1 LRSLPNHWPFGV
13 ILVCVLSLVG
23 CKQSSS
29 TSSTNSSNQPAT
41 TQSMPASAPQ
51 ELSIAAAADLR
62 YALEDVAAE
71 FRKVHPDVDVKIT
84 YGSSGN
90 FFSQISNHAPFDL
103 FLSADA
109 SYPTKLVAQGEG
121 GKGSEF
127 TYAVGRIVL
136 WAPNGSKFNP
146 AKRKMQALLDPALKK
161 VAIANP
167 DHAPYGR
174 AAEAA
179 LKKYKLWDKLQPKL
193 VQAGNISET
202 ATMAQSGATD
212 VGILA
217 LSLALAPQMKNAG
230 TYFEIPPENYP
241 TINQVGVILAYAKN
255 PAGARMFKQF
265 LLGPEARTILKRYG
279 FGIPADK

>member
-1 LRSLPNHWPFGV
+1 MRSHPSHWPFGFT
-13 ILVCVLSLVG
+13 LVCVLALAG

-29 TSSTNSSNQPAT
+29 TSNTSSSTQPAT
-41 TQSMPASAPQ
+41 AQSAPASVPK

-71 FRKVHPDVDVKIT
+71 FRTIHPDVDVKIT

-103 FLSADA
+103 FLSADE
-109 SYPTKLVAQGEG
+109 SYPAKLVAQGEG
-121 GKGSEF
+121 VKDSEF

-136 WAPNGSKFNP
+136 WAPNGSKFDP
-146 AKRKMQALLDPALKK
+146 AKRKMQALLDPSLKK

-179 LKKYKLWDKLQPKL
+179 LKKYKLWEKLQPDL
-193 VQAGNISET
+193 VQAGNISDA
-202 ATMAQSGATD
+202 ATMVQSGGTD
-212 VGILA
+212 VGIIA
-217 LSLALAPQMKNAG
+217 LSLAMAPPMKNAG
-230 TYFEIPPENYP
+230 TYFDIPTEDYP
-241 TINQVGVILAYAKN
+241 TMNQVGVILAYAKN
-255 PAGARMFKQF
+255 RAGAEAFKQY

-279 FGIPADK
+279 FGTPAAK

>member
-1 LRSLPNHWPFGV
+1 MSFVALCILLP
-13 ILVCVLSLVG
+13 LTG

-29 TSSTNSSNQPAT
+29 SSNNSPAQPAA
-41 TQSMPASAPQ
+41 TQSIPANTPQ

-71 FRKVHPDVDVKIT
+71 FRKAYPDLDVKIT

-90 FFSQISNHAPFDL
+90 FFSQIVNHAPFDL

-109 SYPTKLVAQGEG
+109 SYPAKLLAQGEG
-121 GKGSEF
+121 AKGSAF

-136 WAPNGSKFNP
+136 WAPKGSAFDP
-146 AKRKMQALLDPALKK
+146 AKRKMQALLDPSLKK

-179 LKKYKLWDKLQPKL
+179 LKKYGIWDKLQPKL
-193 VQAGNISET
+193 VRAANISEA
-202 ATMAQSGATD
+202 ATMVQSGATD
-212 VGILA
+212 VGVIA
-217 LSLALAPQMKNAG
+217 LSLAMAPQMKDAG
-230 TYFEIPPENYP
+230 TFFEIPPEDYP
-241 TINQVGVILAYAKN
+241 TMNQVGVILSYAKN
-255 PAGARMFKQF
+255 PGGAQAFKQF
-265 LLGPEARTILKRYG
+265 LLTAAARTILKRYG
-279 FGIPADK
+279 FGIPEGK